1 MAGLAEQ
8 RCFHHVE
15 REAAARCPECRR
27 FFCREC
33 VTEHEGV
40 IFCASCLADASGGDT
55 KSKRRVSL
63 VRGVLLIGSCA
74 VLWCS
79 FFALGRMLLVLPDT
93 FHDGTVWS
101 APSPFELDEDE

>member
-1 MAGLAEQ
+1 
-8 RCFHHVE
+8 
-15 REAAARCPECRR
+15 
-27 FFCREC
+27 
-33 VTEHEGV
+33 
-40 IFCASCLADASGGDT
+40 
-55 KSKRRVSL
+55 
-63 VRGVLLIGSCA
+63 VLLIGSCA